1 MSDRTIEVDQ
11 VDGTINNVHVHEI
24 REVELDFGKPTR
36 IPKLTPHAFHH
47 LVILNLT
54 DLATHAFASNLVQ
67 VSRPIFTTIANL
79 FGRKKPNRDN
89 DDRNPS
95 KSPIKSLGHIASSHL
110 HSVAATPINETTGEL
125 AQFLDVATHFG
136 KEIPNFNS
144 RIGPISRISGD
155 EHLKWDKQRVAAYQ
169 YDLGSC
175 TAGEHD
181 IVTTSDT
188 PVSSKP
194 HRTPF
199 KYRDELQKHID
210 QLLASGVMVES
221 DTPWVSNI
229 VLVQKKDEPLTRL
242 TKKETNFE
250 WGTEQAAAFN
260 EMLLMLAKAGHSCS
274 GMNCQKHM
282 KLLLIAAEHCQR
294 LNANG
299 LLSKGN

>member
-1 MSDRTIEVDQ
+1 M
-11 VDGTINNVHVHEI
+11 
-24 REVELDFGKPTR
+24 
-36 IPKLTPHAFHH
+36 
-47 LVILNLT
+47 
-54 DLATHAFASNLVQ
+54 
-67 VSRPIFTTIANL
+67 FTTIANL
-79 FGRKKPNRDN
+79 FGRKKPNRDD

-95 KSPIKSLGHIASSHL
+95 ISTIKTLGHIASSHL
-110 HSVAATPINETTGEL
+110 RSVAATPINET
-125 AQFLDVATHFG
+125 
-136 KEIPNFNS
+136 
-144 RIGPISRISGD
+144 
-155 EHLKWDKQRVAAYQ
+155 
-169 YDLGSC
+169 

-229 VLVQKKDEPLTRL
+229 VLVQKKDDPLTRL

-260 EMLLMLAKAGHSCS
+260 EMPLMLAKAVHSCS
-274 GMNCQKHM
+274 GMSCQKHM

-299 LLSKGN
+299 LLSKRN